1 MVERNIQAIDYK
13 SYTIKY
19 PIQLSNEE
27 QIKLEELKILLIN
40 NKNDIIIEDNII
52 NNDFLIRFLKAN
64 KLKPDKSFENIMKY
78 TIFRKKYR
86 LDDENNSIS
95 KDEENNILLN
105 YPQFLHK
112 TDKNGRPVL
121 YDLVGKINFCKI
133 NLEKVLLYKITQFEY
148 IINKVFPYSS
158 QFVNKRIDKITCIVD
173 LKNFNSIKTIKN
185 LTFISYIKKFIYIA
199 QNYYPDI
206 LGLLVFINSN
216 NLFKALWTVIKEFL
230 NKDTKAKVYF
240 YGKNYKEYLLKNVS
254 SINLI
259 NLFHFQNLFRLII
272 IQFQVYLMVDVN
284 VIMDAYIPIKVLGIL
299 IIFQELVLI

>member
-1 MVERNIQAIDYK
+1 MVESNIQVIDYK

-40 NKNDIIIEDNII
+40 NKKEIIIEDNVI

-64 KLKPDKSFENIMKY
+64 KLKLNKSFENIIKY
-78 TIFRKKYR
+78 TIFRQKYR
-86 LDDENNSIS
+86 LDDENNIMS

-112 TDKNGRPVL
+112 TDKDGRPVL

-133 NLEKVLLYKITQFEY
+133 SLEKVLLYKINQFEY

-158 QFVNKRIDKITCIVD
+158 QFINKRIDKITCIVD
-173 LKNFNSIKTIKN
+173 LKKLNSMKTIKN

-216 NLFKALWTVIKEFL
+216 ILFKALWSVIKEFL
-230 NKDTKAKVYF
+230 NKDTKTKVYI

-254 SINLI
+254 SNKYTII
-259 NLFHFQNLFRLII
+259 LFFKI
-272 IQFQVYLMVDVN
+272 YLD
-284 VIMDAYIPIKVLGIL
+284 
-299 IIFQELVLI
+299 